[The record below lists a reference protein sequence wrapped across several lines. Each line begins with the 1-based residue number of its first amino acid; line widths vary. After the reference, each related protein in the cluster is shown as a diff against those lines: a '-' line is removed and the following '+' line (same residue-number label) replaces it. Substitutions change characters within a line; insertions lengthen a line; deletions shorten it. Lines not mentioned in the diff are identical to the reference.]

1 MKRISRFSLLMPG
14 LVIAFAITTYA
25 QGPMLKQV
33 NFSINTPYAL
43 QVGEYLLPAGNY
55 VLHQVLQNDPNLFAL
70 HPQDLSKEP
79 IAMIRTVRV
88 SFPPASLPEDT
99 KIFVEIDEGT
109 PNAHPVVQGWTIPGS
124 DGWEVIGVV
133 EKKKGLLTKLD
144 SSKKYKLDKGKA
156 SFTKYETSDKRSKI
170 QFKKI
175 D

>member
-14 LVIAFAITTYA
+14 LVIALAITTYA

-55 VLHQVLQNDPNLFAL
+55 VLQQVLQNDPNLFAL

-99 KIFVEIDEGT
+99 KIFVDVDERI
-109 PNAHPVVQGWTIPGS
+109 PNTHPVVQGWTIPGT

-133 EKKKGLLTKLD
+133 EKKKGILTKLD
-144 SSKKYKLDKGKA
+144 SAKKYKFDRDKA
-156 SFTKYETSDKRSKI
+156 SFTRYETSDKRSKI